1 MYKNIESQYCE
12 FTQKKRSCLQK
23 KIMAATVKMK
33 TRRNLLQAAIAKRR
47 MKAIHVNSE
56 RQS

>member
-1 MYKNIESQYCE
+1 MHKSTESQYCG

-23 KIMAATVKMK
+23 KTRAATAKMK
-33 TRRNLLQAAIAKRR
+33 TRRNLLQAAKAKKR

-56 RQS
+56 KQS